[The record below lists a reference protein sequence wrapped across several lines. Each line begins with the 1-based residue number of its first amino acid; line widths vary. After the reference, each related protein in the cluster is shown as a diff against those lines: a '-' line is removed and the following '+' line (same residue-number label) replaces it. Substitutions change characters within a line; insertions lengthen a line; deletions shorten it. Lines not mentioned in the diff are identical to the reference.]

1 MNMKKIVL
9 GVVFLVSAVCC
20 FGIGQNENSETKSG
34 AAPSSVLLV
43 YTSKPDEDIATVVD
57 AFQKKYPEI
66 QIEVFRSGT
75 EEVISKIY
83 AEREG
88 GRILADVVLL
98 ADNVTFERLKEDKLL
113 LAYNAPD
120 AANLDAAYFD
130 KDKMYY
136 GTVAISSVIIYN
148 TNLVKTPPGDWQDL
162 LSPAARNNVSMASPL
177 YSGAAAYQLGVLT
190 RIPQFGWNF
199 YERLKANGARVGRG
213 NGGVITDVVSGEKA
227 YGLVI
232 DYMANNAK
240 KEGNP
245 VDFVFPASGS
255 VVVTEPVGI
264 MASSR
269 NHEGAKKFVDFLLTR
284 EGAEL
289 GVGIGHIPLI
299 RNTEP
304 PQGLRKISDIKVLS
318 TDVSTLYKNRET
330 DKTQFTTLFQ

>member
-1 MNMKKIVL
+1 MKVKKIILGLVL
-9 GVVFLVSAVCC
+9 LISAAAC
-20 FGIGQNENSETKSG
+20 FGKGQNETSGTKNVSS
-34 AAPSSVLLV
+34 APSSLLV
-43 YTSKPDEDIATVVD
+43 YTSKPDEDIAVVVN
-57 AFQKKYPEI
+57 AFRKKYPEI

-113 LAYNAPD
+113 LAYDAPD
-120 AANLDAAYFD
+120 ARNLDAAYFD
-130 KDKMYY
+130 QDKMYY

-148 TNLVKTPPGDWQDL
+148 TNLVKVPPNDWQDL
-162 LSPAARNNVSMASPL
+162 LGPAAKNNVSMASPL

-190 RIPQFGWNF
+190 RIPQFGWDF
-199 YERLKANGARVGRG
+199 YEELKANGAKVGRG

-227 YGLVI
+227 YGMVI
-232 DYMANNAK
+232 DYMASNAK

-245 VDFVFPASGS
+245 VDFIFPASGS

-264 MASSR
+264 MASSG
-269 NHEGAKKFVDFLLTR
+269 NSEGAKKFVDFLLTR

-299 RNTEP
+299 RDTPP
-304 PQGLRKISDIKVLS
+304 PQGLKPISAIKVLS
-318 TDVSTLYKNRET
+318 ADVGTLYENRET
-330 DKTQFTTLFQ
+330 DKTQFTALFQ